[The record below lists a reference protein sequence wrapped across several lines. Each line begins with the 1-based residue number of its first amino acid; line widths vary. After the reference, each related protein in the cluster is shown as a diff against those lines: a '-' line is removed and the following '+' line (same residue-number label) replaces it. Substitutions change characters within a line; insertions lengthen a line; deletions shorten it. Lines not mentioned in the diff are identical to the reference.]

1 MDVVMDIREAQKQV
15 LEEIARLRRQRDAE
29 RAVAEENRKRAEEN
43 TKLPKCTL
51 TVTIEKDDD

>member
-1 MDVVMDIREAQKQV
+1 MDIREAQKQV